1 MAVKPSL
8 ATNSTLA
15 AIYDAA
21 DKSWAGD
28 LSLLAPAQLRSVEPI
43 NRSLHCISDWIDA
56 VTQEDSL
63 VDSDAVKAH
72 NLAAQSAIT
81 AITNVADGDTLSKIV
96 KLLEYRAD
104 NRMLLAFPV
113 GAVYIST
120 VNTNPGTFIGGT
132 WEAFGTGKTLV
143 GIDATDTDFHEGGH
157 TGGSKDA
164 VVLSHTHLAAH
175 DPGGGYLLA
184 YSHTPG
190 ANVALVGS
198 YGNNIVSSDASV
210 GVADAG
216 NQNLP
221 PYIVVY
227 MWKRTA

>member
-157 TGGSKDA
+157 TGGAKTHVLTTAEMPNHAHTTFEPHGNNAAAGTTVMVNLRQWSDDNYPATSA
-164 VVLSHTHLAAH
+164 V
-175 DPGGGYLLA
+175 GGG
-184 YSHTPG
+184 G
-190 ANVALVGS
+190 AH
-198 YGNNIVSSDASV
+198 NNL
-210 GVADAG
+210 
-216 NQNLP
+216 Q
-221 PYIVVY
+221 PYVVVY

>member
-15 AIYDAA
+15 AIYASA

-28 LSLLAPAQLRSVEPI
+28 LALLAPAQLRSVEPI

-72 NLAAQSAIT
+72 NLAAQAAVT
-81 AITNVADGDTLSKIV
+81 AITNVTDGDTLSKIV

-104 NRMLLAFPV
+104 NRILLAFPV

-120 VNTNPGTFIGGT
+120 VDTNPGTFIGGT
-132 WEAFGTGKTLV
+132 WEAFATGRTLV
-143 GIDATDTDFHEGGH
+143 GKAATGTFATAGATMGHE
-157 TGGSKDA
+157 A
-164 VVLSHTHLAAH
+164 LAAH
-175 DPGGGYLLA
+175 
-184 YSHTPG
+184 SHSTTVDYTTG
-190 ANVALVGS
+190 AGTTHAGTGIPPHNNVQDAHKWSGAS
-198 YGNNIVSSDASV
+198 DTAGTGDSGNIQPS
-210 GVADAG
+210 
-216 NQNLP
+216 
-221 PYIVVY
+221 IVVY